1 MASNLCLRS
10 SAPNSAV
17 EPEYAASHVAKPE
30 RMVAGFPWVSAIVLY
45 TLSWGWSLLR
55 PNTLY
60 WDDWAVYFNQP
71 SGNGIAVNS
80 AMGRPPWGGVIEYLL
95 LHMGIGAVTTATFL
109 IFFASAVFM
118 FGILRRS
125 QILEAAVSGLIV
137 LVFLIVP
144 VNSARISVA
153 IFDYTSSYF
162 LFYLGWFVLV
172 NYKSIKSF
180 ILACL
185 ILFLSFKT
193 HSFLFFV
200 LLPFLH
206 FVWLSRSEIWNSK
219 NLTRQHLQVVVVALM
234 PFLYLLFREFF
245 WPPSEEWAGYQKP
258 SKDGLILW
266 VPFLAPFVL
275 GLIFI
280 VLCRKFKKSISTGF
294 LMMWIGIGAIA
305 LALLPYF
312 AAGLFTDYVSVIAFR
327 SDWSSRHQLLMPFGL
342 ALSVVGLNEVFK
354 KHLKNMIFVL
364 TVTVSLIFNTYFGS
378 NYYLDSIK
386 KVQIVQLFAS
396 RSDLYANTQ
405 LVILDQTKRFNGRGS
420 TYRDYEWIGL
430 LKAAGHDVESVS
442 GKVLCSAN
450 QNAVQF
456 SLQSKVSYI
465 QALLTRDL
473 GLFFDVRPCSQ
484 ALEVDN

>member
-1 MASNLCLRS
+1 ML
-10 SAPNSAV
+10 
-17 EPEYAASHVAKPE
+17 
-30 RMVAGFPWVSAIVLY
+30 AGFPWVSAVVLY

-60 WDDWAVYFNQP
+60 WDDWEEIFNR
-71 SGNGIAVNS
+71 ADFYLWRYVR
-80 AMGRPPWGGVIEYLL
+80 AMGRPPWSNILDEYLIS
-95 LHMGIGAVTTATFL
+95 IGPWTVRMATFGL
-109 IFFASAVFM
+109 FFS
-118 FGILRRS
+118 
-125 QILEAAVSGLIV
+125 SGL
-137 LVFLIVP
+137 LLFLILHHFAKVNLEDTKLIVILFLVIP
-144 VNSARISVA
+144 VNHSRVA
-153 IFDYTSSYF
+153 LVIFDYTTSYF

-172 NYKSIKSF
+172 RYKSVKSF
-180 ILACL
+180 VLACV

-206 FVWLSRSEIWNSK
+206 FIWLSRSEVRSFK
-219 NLTRQHLQVVVVALM
+219 YLTRLRLQVVVVALM
-234 PFLYLLFREFF
+234 PFLYLLLREFL

-258 SKDGLILW
+258 SRDGFVLW
-266 VPFLAPFVL
+266 VPFLVPFVL
-275 GLIFI
+275 GSILI

-312 AAGLFTDYVSVIAFR
+312 AAGLFPDYVSVIALR
-327 SDWSSRHQLLMPFGL
+327 SDWSSRHQLLMPLGL
-342 ALSVVGLNEVFK
+342 ALFIVGLNEFFK
-354 KHLKNMIFVL
+354 RHLKNTIFVL

-386 KVQIVQLFAS
+386 KGQIVQLFAN

-430 LKAAGHDVESVS
+430 LKSAGHDVESVS
-442 GKVLCSAN
+442 GKVLCSAK

-473 GLFFDVRPCSQ
+473 GLFFDVKPCSQ
-484 ALEVDN
+484 VLEVDN